1 MYKKISFVAFVAIL
15 LISCFAMD
23 TKNENNV
30 EAKTSFH
37 SLSILMN
44 DGSTFHFDSLKGKKV
59 LLVNTASRCGYTK
72 QYDGLEALYQKYKD
86 KLVIIAFPANDFGGQ
101 EPGSD
106 STIAE
111 FCKKNYGVSFTIAMK
126 SSVKKGKEQNEVF
139 KWLSDSTLN
148 GWNTHDPSWNFGK
161 YLVDENGKLLHFFSS
176 GVDPMDEKILNA
188 LK

>member
-1 MYKKISFVAFVAIL
+1 MYTKGIFSLLAAIL
-15 LISCFAMD
+15 LISCFTMD
-23 TKNENNV
+23 TQNTNNISP
-30 EAKTSFH
+30 KTSFH
-37 SLSILMN
+37 SLSILLN

-59 LLVNTASRCGYTK
+59 LLVNTASQCGYTK
-72 QYDGLEALYQKYKD
+72 QYEGLEALYQKYKGN
-86 KLVIIAFPANDFGGQ
+86 LVIIAFPANDFGAQ

-111 FCKKNYGVSFTIAMK
+111 FCKKNYGVSFPIAIK

-148 GWNTHDPSWNFGK
+148 GWNTQDPSWNFGK
-161 YLVDENGKLLHFFSS
+161 YLVDENGKLLNFFAS
-176 GVDPMDEKILNA
+176 GVEPFDDKIINA